1 MEVPW
6 GGAHCIVCLEP
17 STFTEEHLIPAA
29 LGGRLTC
36 HFLCVECNSKLGH
49 RIEGQAKSD
58 PLIQLLAGKL
68 AGKIPQ
74 LTSQL
79 FEGQT
84 YVSSGPGGAS
94 RGRVKGGEFIVR
106 SEKLP
111 DDSLIQPTP
120 IAAKSIRRMLER
132 DNHDPATV
140 SNALL
145 LFELAPENT
154 RVALSET
161 IDVVKWSIESIQPAL
176 DGPLLNLAVPLKAA
190 YEFLALHLNTAI
202 YESAPAL
209 AAARQALKGEPIDPT
224 HLLVERLHAPEA
236 KPFHGLLF
244 EGGNPYSTVQIRL
257 LGQLAFRVHFKS
269 LSVGGPRFV
278 YTHDLTSNEEHVSLA
293 DAGPQETP
301 SK

>member
-6 GGAHCIVCLEP
+6 EGAQCIVCLEP
-17 STFTEEHLIPAA
+17 STFTEEHVIPAA

-36 HFLCVECNSKLGH
+36 NFLCVDCNSRLGH
-49 RIEGQAKSD
+49 SIEGQAKSD
-58 PLIQLLAGKL
+58 PTIQLLAGKL
-68 AGKIPQ
+68 AREVPQ
-74 LTSQL
+74 LANQL
-79 FEGQT
+79 LEGQT
-84 YVSSGPGGAS
+84 YVSSGPGGGS
-94 RGRVKGGEFIVR
+94 RGRVKGGEFVVR
-106 SEKLP
+106 SEKLS

-132 DNHDPATV
+132 DNHDPAAI
-140 SNALL
+140 SKALL

-154 RVALSET
+154 RVAISET
-161 IDVVKWSIESIQPAL
+161 IEVVKWSIESIQPAL
-176 DGPLLNLAVPLKAA
+176 DGPLLNLAAPLKTA

-209 AAARQALKGEPIDPT
+209 VAARQALKGEPIDPT

-244 EGGNPYSTVQIRL
+244 EGSNPYTTVQIRL
-257 LGQLAFRVHFKS
+257 LGQLAFRVHFKT

-293 DAGPQETP
+293 DAG
-301 SK
+301 